1 MRTPSPSWLLRG
13 AGFAAVA
20 FCALPAAANCGRPIV
35 TPLAPVG
42 IGVIIEGNQVSG
54 IYPALL
60 KQVSARTGCVFKTS
74 VVPQARLES
83 MFELGTADVMVPA
96 VGTPRRDQFGDF
108 VPMASARA
116 MLLSVDADRPAVRD
130 LTELLQRHELRV
142 VAVRGNDYGEAYQ
155 AALAELSRQGRLYL
169 EPDPLQVARLL
180 GEGMAD
186 VTILTPMSL
195 AQAMIENQRVR
206 PLLDRLRIEE
216 LPELPWSHSGIYLS
230 RKTLN
235 AEQRRYLTAQLRK
248 GYDDAKVWEQYRRY
262 YPANV
267 VAASMRLR

>member
-1 MRTPSPSWLLRG
+1 
-13 AGFAAVA
+13 
-20 FCALPAAANCGRPIV
+20 
-35 TPLAPVG
+35 
-42 IGVIIEGNQVSG
+42 
-54 IYPALL
+54 
-60 KQVSARTGCVFKTS
+60 
-74 VVPQARLES
+74 
-83 MFELGTADVMVPA
+83 MVPA

-116 MLLSVDADRPAVRD
+116 MLLSVDGSRPAVHD
-130 LTELLQRHELRV
+130 LAELLQRHELRV

-155 AALAELSRQGRLYL
+155 AALAELGRQGRLYL

-195 AQAMIENQRVR
+195 AQAMIENPRVR

-216 LPELPWSHSGIYLS
+216 MPELPWSHSGIYLS
-230 RKTLN
+230 RKTLS
-235 AEQRRYLTAQLRK
+235 AEQRRYLTAQLRQ